1 MRREYFKEL
10 MKDVGRIISMVW
22 KVSKSYF
29 PLSILNNLLQ
39 TTLPFINIILTSKI
53 LDLIVLKSNINNI
66 LVLVYWMI
74 GLNLGLGIFIG
85 FLNKVKNV
93 QTEYLNQVM
102 ESQIAIKA
110 LTLDYEQLEKK
121 ENMELIYK
129 AKEGSASHGSVMNFC
144 DLIGS
149 IFGNL
154 ISFIY
159 SLVLLRSLFNKV
171 AQEDESILI
180 KILNSP
186 ILTLVLLF
194 ILCLAL
200 YVNSRFVK
208 KVNEETYAFFE
219 KNVDGN
225 RKGEYFFGLA
235 QNYKMGKD
243 IRIYNMAGLMEE
255 ELRNAFTPIVIS
267 MRNLGEKFGKFNGYS
282 EIVNQFIVFLVY
294 AYVGIKAILGL
305 ISAGTILK
313 YISALVRLM
322 HNVSSFLE
330 RYAYLD
336 LQRQYLKNYSMFLQI
351 ENKKYEGTLPI
362 EKRDD
367 NQYELEFKN
376 VSFHY
381 PNSEDMILKNVS
393 LKLMIGKKMAIVG
406 KNGAGK
412 TTFIKLLCRLYDPTE
427 GEILLNGI
435 SIKKYDYQ
443 EYLQIFSVV
452 FQDFK
457 LFSFD
462 VGQNVATSVEYNKGK
477 VWEVLEKSGV
487 SERIKNMKDGLETN
501 LYQIQEDGLEI
512 SGGEAQKI
520 AIARALYKNS
530 PVVILDEPTSAL
542 DPVAEYEIYTKF
554 DELVSEKTSIYISH
568 RMSSCRFCDTIVVFN
583 EGEIVQIGSHDTL
596 IQEKGIYSELWNAQA
611 KYYTTADAMLI

>member
-611 KYYTTADAMLI
+611 KYYTTADALLI